1 MENYNMTTTLPTT
14 STLGATAV
22 TWAALVAQKSNLS
35 LNYHSYNITHH
46 DPGAHHHHPML
57 TDQVDNL
64 TPYSATTSTSTFA
77 EQQQQPEKEDLIDN
91 EFVQIFFCILY
102 TTVFVLG
109 VFGNVLVCYVVLR
122 NRAMQTVTNIFITNL
137 ALSDILLCVLAVPFT
152 PLYTFMGRWAFGRT
166 LCHLVSFAQGCSIYI
181 STLTLTSIAID
192 RYFVIIY
199 PFHPRMKMSTCIA
212 IVVSIWVISLL
223 ATLPYGMY
231 VKVVPGYANETED
244 ALNGTA
250 THFNFNASSHPSSS
264 APNPSSISL
273 NASYAPQRNYDA
285 YMQIVASTSI
295 ASEPEIPPANSIS
308 YCEEDW
314 PTERYRK
321 VFGSVTTILQFVLP
335 FVIISICY
343 IWISLKLNARAKAK
357 PGSKSSRKEEAD
369 RDRKKRTNRML
380 ISMVG
385 VFGLSWLPLNVVN
398 IFDDFYEKSNEWR
411 FYTLFFFVAHS
422 IAMSSTCYNP
432 FLYAWLNENFRKE
445 FKHVL
450 PCFNPSNNNIINL
463 TRGYNRSDRNTC
475 GPRLHHGNGGGA
487 TTRGSSLENED
498 GDDGNAITQDT
509 TLTTKEKLL
518 IIPREPTY
526 GNGHNS
532 LSPCLDRGVNVA
544 LVQCSKQVEI
554 LLNDN
559 DIRKHGY
566 DDFDG
571 DSCEEQTIE
580 MRFNE
585 TPFISSDNNT
595 TISIMETSTSC
606 EAERSGSSDRDRRSN

>member
-1 MENYNMTTTLPTT
+1 MASATWSAMVAQRSSNATVPGYHVYNHSTLTTLHQQDPTH
-14 STLGATAV
+14 
-22 TWAALVAQKSNLS
+22 
-35 LNYHSYNITHH
+35 LN
-46 DPGAHHHHPML
+46 HPIL
-57 TDQVDNL
+57 TEHLDVIS
-64 TPYSATTSTSTFA
+64 PYSTTAPSMA
-77 EQQQQPEKEDLIDN
+77 EPKDRDDLIEND
-91 EFVQIFFCILY
+91 FVQIFFCILY

-212 IVVSIWVISLL
+212 IVISIWVISLL

-231 VKVVPGYANETED
+231 VKVVNDYSNMTED
-244 ALNGTA
+244 ITNGTSPA
-250 THFNFNASSHPSSS
+250 TQFNFTTT
-264 APNPSSISL
+264 L

-285 YMQIVASTSI
+285 YMQIVSSTSTI
-295 ASEPEIPPANSIS
+295 SEAELPATNSIT
-308 YCEEDW
+308 YCEENW

-380 ISMVG
+380 IAMVA

-450 PCFNPSNNNIINL
+450 PCFNPSNNNIINI

-475 GPRLHHGNGGGA
+475 GPRLHHGNGGA
-487 TTRGSSLENED
+487 ATRGSSLEND
-498 GDDGNAITQDT
+498 DVDDGNAITQAT
-509 TLTTKEKLL
+509 TLTTKDKLL

-526 GNGHNS
+526 GNGHNA

-559 DIRKHGY
+559 DIRKHRY
-566 DDFDG
+566 DDFDN

-595 TISIMETSTSC
+595 AISIMETSTSC
-606 EAERSGSSDRDRRSN
+606 EAERSGGSSERMHRSN

>member
-1 MENYNMTTTLPTT
+1 MPNISVTTPASLMAA
-14 STLGATAV
+14 ATWSAM
-22 TWAALVAQKSNLS
+22 VAQKPNVSDMA
-35 LNYHSYNITHH
+35 YHSYNHTTLMHH
-46 DPGAHHHHPML
+46 EPGHHHPVLDLMPASH
-57 TDQVDNL
+57 T
-64 TPYSATTSTSTFA
+64 TTSEPA
-77 EQQQQPEKEDLIDN
+77 IQAPRERDDLIEN
-91 EFVQIFFCILY
+91 NFVQIFFCILY
-102 TTVFVLG
+102 TTVFILG

-137 ALSDILLCVLAVPFT
+137 ALSDILLCILAVPFT

-212 IVVSIWVISLL
+212 IVISIWVISLL

-231 VKVVPGYANETED
+231 VKVVNDYGNMTEEGMG
-244 ALNGTA
+244 LNA
-250 THFNFNASSHPSSS
+250 TQFNFNASSSS
-264 APNPSSISL
+264 AAAAASVPL

-285 YMQIVASTSI
+285 YMQIVSSSSTISEAEVASS
-295 ASEPEIPPANSIS
+295 SIS

-335 FVIISICY
+335 FIIISICY
-343 IWISLKLNARAKAK
+343 IWISFKLNARAKAK

-380 ISMVG
+380 IAMVG

-450 PCFNPSNNNIINL
+450 PCFNPSNNNIINI

-475 GPRLHHGNGGGA
+475 GPRLHHGNGGA
-487 TTRGSSLENED
+487 ATRGSSLENDEH
-498 GDDGNAITQDT
+498 DDGNAITQDT
-509 TLTTKEKLL
+509 TLTTKDKLL

-526 GNGHNS
+526 GNGHNA

-559 DIRKHGY
+559 DIRNHRY
-566 DDFDG
+566 DDFDNE
-571 DSCEEQTIE
+571 SCEEQTIE

-595 TISIMETSTSC
+595 QISIMETSTSC
-606 EAERSGSSDRDRRSN
+606 EAERSGGGSSERMQRSN